1 MIKIIRSKFE
11 LYEFAGNEEDTA
23 TLQYLFLYFPTV
35 VDGRVIYSV
44 SSGST
49 YTDLDTGD
57 IYTFNAI
64 ENSWG
69 KGSGAGGG
77 GGDGCE
83 GVLTKDI
90 TVTGTTV
97 GNYTENT
104 KLAKG
109 STMTTLFENMVTK
122 EQPPSYTA
130 PSINISCNISGLK
143 EVGEI
148 ISPIITVSFSKN
160 DAGPITKIE
169 LYKNNVLIDT
179 VENPIATYQYSD
191 SNITLTTA
199 TISYNAKM
207 YYEEGPIKNTNLGNP
222 YSPGHIVAGSKTSAN
237 TSTIT
242 PVYASYIG
250 IISSDYVIGNLTKII
265 KNTKSYTYKYSM
277 SNQRIVYLY
286 PKSFG
291 DLTTVKD
298 ENNFENLTSFTKSYI
313 TVDGVDYVEYKLTNT
328 ASNSNGTLKFN

>member
-23 TLQYLFLYFPTV
+23 TLEYLFLYFPTV

-49 YTDLDTGD
+49 YTDMTTGD

-64 ENSWG
+64 ENSWN
-69 KGSGAGGG
+69 KGSGGSGGIS
-77 GGDGCE
+77 GDCE
-83 GVLTKDI
+83 GVLSKDI
-90 TVTGTTV
+90 IVTGTTV

-109 STMTTLFENMVTK
+109 STMTELFEDMVTK

-143 EVGEI
+143 EVGETI
-148 ISPIITVSFSKN
+148 APVIKVTYSKN

-169 LYKNNVLIDT
+169 LYKNNSLIDT
-179 VENPIATYQYSD
+179 IDNPLTSYQYTD
-191 SNITLTTA
+191 NITLTTA
-199 TISYNAKM
+199 TITYNSKM
-207 YYEEGPIKNTNLGNP
+207 YFEEGPIKNTNLGNP
-222 YSPGHIVAGSKTSAN
+222 YPNGHILAGNKTSAN
-237 TSTIT
+237 TSQIT

-250 IISSDYVIGNLTKII
+250 VINNDYIVSNLTKII
-265 KNTKSYTYKYSM
+265 KNTRSYTFKYSM

-286 PKSFG
+286 PKLFG
-291 DLTTVKD
+291 DLTSIKD
-298 ENNFENLTSFTKSYI
+298 ENNFENLNSFIKSYI
-313 TVDGVDYVEYKLTNT
+313 TVNGVNYIEYKLINT
-328 ASNSNGTLKFN
+328 ASNSNGTLTFN

>member
-130 PSINISCNISGLK
+130 PSISVSCNISGLK

-328 ASNSNGTLKFN
+328 ASNSNGTLTFN

>member
-49 YTDLDTGD
+49 YTDMTTGD

-64 ENSWG
+64 ENSWN
-69 KGSGAGGG
+69 KGSGGS
-77 GGDGCE
+77 GGDCE
-83 GVLTKDI
+83 GVLGKDI
-90 TVTGTTV
+90 VVTGTTV
-97 GNYTENT
+97 GNYKEKT
-104 KLAKG
+104 KLTKG
-109 STMTTLFENMVTK
+109 STMTKLFEDMVTK
-122 EQPPSYTA
+122 ELPPSYIA

-143 EVGEI
+143 EVGETI
-148 ISPIITVSFSKN
+148 APVIKVTYSKN

-169 LYKNNVLIDT
+169 LYKNNSLIDT
-179 VENPIATYQYSD
+179 IENPLTSYQYSD

-328 ASNSNGTLKFN
+328 ASNSNGTLTFN